1 MIELSKTSLSTRVKK
16 KKWQRLVVQGVH
28 CDFFLIYFG
37 LAVQP
42 RERERD
48 TAREDSKDLCGRREA
63 ARKTVMMSNELPL
76 CLPDEIKQ
84 TDGKKEGVS
93 NAE

>member
-1 MIELSKTSLSTRVKK
+1 M
-16 KKWQRLVVQGVH
+16 VQGVH